1 MRQQP
6 DTTPNRLCPVFVAAV
21 LSVFKYVTVRFVF
34 PSEVTPDELRRWAV
48 NKHRE
53 KGLRNTRATAGVS
66 LQRER
71 GNSCCSVWSA
81 TTAHEYLKCD
91 QERPPLCELLSCNTT
106 ADYESRNGS
115 CAAVE
120 LTKSIA
126 SCCASMQT
134 GSCHFMPNRPP
145 APAQL
150 PPRTYVHKRT
160 GLGKTN
166 GKNWFWKHPVWF
178 LFFFSFQQNRS
189 SANSILIQSGA
200 FHPGAARS
208 HFLYGSANLRG
219 TAANYNLE
227 LMNYAARPRWVL
239 LCPWINLS
247 DFPPAV
253 RMDFLLN
260 DFMRKKLE
268 LYIWSQLLWRF
279 MAVVNVNVPSCPI
292 ISNAEATVGQP
303 LWFPVILVIS
313 SVLCKRSLTVKWS
326 RKSRLLW

>member
-1 MRQQP
+1 MRAGTVHVLPLSWQNQSP
-6 DTTPNRLCPVFVAAV
+6 HAVRACKQVAVISCRTARLLP
-21 LSVFKYVTVRFVF
+21 
-34 PSEVTPDELRRWAV
+34 
-48 NKHRE
+48 
-53 KGLRNTRATAGVS
+53 
-66 LQRER
+66 
-71 GNSCCSVWSA
+71 
-81 TTAHEYLKCD
+81 
-91 QERPPLCELLSCNTT
+91 LSCLH
-106 ADYESRNGS
+106 A
-115 CAAVE
+115 
-120 LTKSIA
+120 
-126 SCCASMQT
+126 
-134 GSCHFMPNRPP
+134 
-145 APAQL
+145 
-150 PPRTYVHKRT
+150 RTCTNER
-160 GLGKTN
+160 GLGKQM
-166 GKNWFWKHPVWF
+166 GKIGFENIQCDFF
-178 LFFFSFQQNRS
+178 FFFSFQQNRS

-227 LMNYAARPRWVL
+227 LMYYAARPRWVL